1 MINFQTLPIF
11 QRKETKVMDPF
22 LRSNPLIL
30 SIQKNLQMDKFQWT
44 AGLEQF
50 LFLLTS
56 NLSYFNFYVL
66 LCILLNP
73 WFRFWCLKSVLSGK
87 KLVDLLFLGKNQS
100 GLKSL
105 YCLDSFENTMFLLC
119 LMVLT
124 FERNTDPDAKDE
136 KVTFKKRFR
145 DFLP

>member
-1 MINFQTLPIF
+1 
-11 QRKETKVMDPF
+11 
-22 LRSNPLIL
+22 
-30 SIQKNLQMDKFQWT
+30 MDKFQWT

-66 LCILLNP
+66 LCILLNQ
-73 WFRFWCLKSVLSGK
+73 WFRFWCLKIVLSGK

-136 KVTFKKRFR
+136 KVTFKKGFR